1 MPVVYKSRFDTIV
14 RRLPDT
20 VDDGV
25 EQGAQVIAKS
35 AQARVN
41 VLYRRLQPDIHVE
54 KVGRGEYAVVAG
66 GADQPHDAFWGHFLE
81 FGTVHSRPF
90 PFLIPA
96 VEASEDVVEHLVAG
110 ALRDL

>member
-14 RRLPDT
+14 RKLPDT

-41 VLYRRLQPDIHVE
+41 VLERRLQPDIHVE

-66 GADQPHDAFWGHFLE
+66 AGSHEAFWGHFLE

-96 VEASEDVVEHLVAG
+96 VEASEGVVEHLVAG